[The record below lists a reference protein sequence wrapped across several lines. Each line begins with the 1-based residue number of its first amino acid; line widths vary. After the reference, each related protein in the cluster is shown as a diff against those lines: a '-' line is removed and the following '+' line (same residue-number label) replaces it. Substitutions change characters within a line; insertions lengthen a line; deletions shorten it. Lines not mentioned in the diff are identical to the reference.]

1 MSWRGGFMAHF
12 AGRRQWEIATKIFCL
27 RGICGKQAEK
37 FLQRSRCG
45 IRFAVAPGRK
55 MGVPSGIAKHTRRC
69 SYLLISLFALI
80 SSAATAHAP
89 QSPPVPSP
97 INLMPLP
104 VKVMPAAGRLMV
116 MQTFSV
122 AIAGYNEPR
131 LEHAA
136 QRFLRDLNR
145 QTGYFLSER
154 LGDAAHATLAI
165 QADHGSEPV
174 QDLGEDE
181 SYVLEVT
188 SAGAKLTAANP
199 LGVMHGLQTFLQLV
213 EVVPD
218 GYAAPA
224 IHIEDTPRFP
234 WRGLSLDVS
243 RHFISMP
250 VLQRNVDA
258 LAAVKMNVLHLHLSD
273 DQGFRLQS
281 REFPQLQDLGSDGMY
296 YSQAEMRELIAYASD
311 RGIRIVPEFDMPGH
325 STAWFVGYPELSSG
339 PGPYQIER
347 RWGIFDPAMDPTR
360 ESTYKLLDKFIAEM
374 ASIFPDRYFH
384 IGGDEVNGKQ
394 WDANAKIH
402 EFMRAHNLKSNQELQ
417 QYFTVRVEKIVS
429 KHHKSMVGWDEIL
442 TPGMPKDVVIQSWRG
457 QESLAEAA
465 KQGYRG
471 ILSSG
476 YYLDAIQPA
485 AQHYL
490 VDPLSGPGAMLTPAQ
505 QKLILGGEACMWEEF
520 ASDESVESRIWP
532 RAAAVAERLWSPQQV
547 QDVNSMYRRMAA
559 VSAQLEQLGLT
570 HRSVSVK
577 MLARLAGTDDIA
589 ALEVLARA
597 AQPAGV
603 SIRETEAEKAGG
615 IQTSDVPLNRMV
627 DAISPESE
635 EARKF
640 SAAVDQFVASKF
652 QDRAAESYLRGKLT
666 QWRDNDSALQ
676 PLLQNSF
683 LLKEVVRVSQNLA
696 LLGAAGLQALDYI
709 DARKAAP
716 SEWRAQQ
723 VAMIQQAAKP
733 TADLVLAVA
742 PAVQKLVEGS
752 AALTTP

>member
-1 MSWRGGFMAHF
+1 
-12 AGRRQWEIATKIFCL
+12 
-27 RGICGKQAEK
+27 
-37 FLQRSRCG
+37 
-45 IRFAVAPGRK
+45 
-55 MGVPSGIAKHTRRC
+55 MGVHPAIGKHARRY
-69 SYLLISLFALI
+69 SYLLIAVFALI
-80 SSAATAHAP
+80 SSVATAHAP
-89 QSPPVPSP
+89 QLLPAPPS
-97 INLMPLP
+97 IHLMPMPLELT
-104 VKVMPAAGRLMV
+104 PAAGRLMV

-122 AIAGYNEPR
+122 AIAGSHEPR

-136 QRFLRDLNR
+136 QRFLRDLSR
-145 QTGYFLSER
+145 QTGYLLSER
-154 LGDAAHATLAI
+154 LADAAHATLTI
-165 QADHGSEPV
+165 HADHGGEPV

-181 SYVLEVT
+181 SYELQVS
-188 SAGAKLTAANP
+188 SAGARLTAPNP

-213 EVVPD
+213 DVTPD

-243 RHFISMP
+243 RHFISIA
-250 VLQRNVDA
+250 VLRRNVDA

-273 DQGFRLQS
+273 DQGFRLES
-281 REFPQLQDLGSDGMY
+281 REFPKLQDLGSDGMY
-296 YSQAEMRELIAYASD
+296 YSQSEMRELVAYASD

-374 ASIFPDRYFH
+374 TNIFPDRYFH

-394 WDANAKIH
+394 WDANPKIH
-402 EFMRAHNLKSNQELQ
+402 EFMQAHNLKSNQELQ
-417 QYFTVRVEKIVS
+417 QFFTVRLEKIVS
-429 KHHKSMVGWDEIL
+429 KHHKFMVGWDEIL

-457 QESLAEAA
+457 PESLAEAA

-490 VDPLSGPGAMLTPAQ
+490 VDPLSGAGAALTPAQ

-520 ASDESVESRIWP
+520 ASDENVESRIWP

-570 HRSVSVK
+570 HRSVRVK

-635 EARKF
+635 EAGKF
-640 SAAVDQFVASKF
+640 SAAVDRLVASRF
-652 QDRAAESYLRGKLT
+652 QDAAAESYIRGKLT
-666 QWRDNDSALQ
+666 QWRDNDHALQ

-683 LLKEVVRVSQNLA
+683 LLKEVAPVSQNLA
-696 LLGAAGLQALDYI
+696 VLGAVGLQALDYI
-709 DARKAAP
+709 DGRKAA
-716 SEWRAQQ
+716 SGEWRVQQ
-723 VAMIQQAAKP
+723 VATIQQAAKP

-742 PAVQKLVEGS
+742 PAVQELVEGT
-752 AALTTP
+752 AAASTTP

>member
-1 MSWRGGFMAHF
+1 
-12 AGRRQWEIATKIFCL
+12 
-27 RGICGKQAEK
+27 
-37 FLQRSRCG
+37 
-45 IRFAVAPGRK
+45 
-55 MGVPSGIAKHTRRC
+55 MGVHSGTAEHARRC
-69 SYLLISLFALI
+69 SYLLIMLFALI
-80 SSAATAHAP
+80 SSTATAHAP
-89 QSPPVPSP
+89 QSPQAPSP

-104 VKVMPAAGRLMV
+104 VAVTPAAGRLAV

-122 AIAGYNEPR
+122 AIAGYSEPR

-136 QRFLRDLNR
+136 QRFLRDLSR

-154 LGDAAHATLAI
+154 LADAAHATLTI
-165 QADHGSEPV
+165 HADHGSEPV

-181 SYVLEVT
+181 SYVLEVS
-188 SAGAKLTAANP
+188 SAGAQLTAPNP
-199 LGVMHGLQTFLQLV
+199 LGVMHGLQTFLQLL
-213 EVVPD
+213 EVGPA

-243 RHFISMP
+243 RHFISIP

-281 REFPQLQDLGSDGMY
+281 REFPKLQDLGSDGMY
-296 YSQAEMRELIAYASD
+296 YSQAEMRELIAYASE

-339 PGPYQIER
+339 PAPYQIER

-360 ESTYKLLDKFIAEM
+360 ESTYRLLDKFVAEM
-374 ASIFPDRYFH
+374 TNIFPDRYFH

-394 WDANAKIH
+394 WDANPKIH
-402 EFMRAHNLKSNQELQ
+402 EFMQAHNLKSNQELQ

-429 KHHKSMVGWDEIL
+429 KHHKFMVGWDEIL

-490 VDPLSGPGAMLTPAQ
+490 VDPLSGAGATLTAAQ

-520 ASDESVESRIWP
+520 ASDENVESRIWP

-559 VSAQLEQLGLT
+559 VSAQLEQLGLK
-570 HRSVSVK
+570 HRSASVK

-589 ALEVLARA
+589 ALDVLARA

-635 EARKF
+635 AARKF

-652 QDRAAESYLRGKLT
+652 QDSAAESYLRGKLT
-666 QWRDNDSALQ
+666 LWRDNDSALQ

-683 LLKEVVRVSQNLA
+683 LLKEVAPVSQNLA
-696 LLGAAGLQALDYI
+696 RLGAAGLQALDYI
-709 DARKAAP
+709 DAHKAA
-716 SEWRAQQ
+716 SGEWRMQQ

-752 AALTTP
+752 ADASTTP

>member
-1 MSWRGGFMAHF
+1 
-12 AGRRQWEIATKIFCL
+12 
-27 RGICGKQAEK
+27 
-37 FLQRSRCG
+37 
-45 IRFAVAPGRK
+45 

-89 QSPPVPSP
+89 QSPPAPSP

-136 QRFLRDLNR
+136 QRFLRDLGR

-165 QADHGSEPV
+165 RADHGSEPV
-174 QDLGEDE
+174 QDLAEDE

-742 PAVQKLVEGS
+742 PALQKLVEGS

>member
-1 MSWRGGFMAHF
+1 
-12 AGRRQWEIATKIFCL
+12 
-27 RGICGKQAEK
+27 
-37 FLQRSRCG
+37 
-45 IRFAVAPGRK
+45 
-55 MGVPSGIAKHTRRC
+55 MGVHSGIGQHARRC
-69 SYLLISLFALI
+69 SYLLMSVFALI
-80 SSAATAHAP
+80 SSAATAQAP
-89 QSPPVPSP
+89 QAPQAPWPV
-97 INLMPLP
+97 NLMP
-104 VKVMPAAGRLMV
+104 MPAKVTLAVGRLMV
-116 MQTFSV
+116 MQSFSV

-136 QRFLRDLNR
+136 QRFLRDLSR
-145 QTGYFLSER
+145 QTGYFLGER
-154 LGDAAHATLAI
+154 LADAAHATLTI
-165 QADHGSEPV
+165 RADHGSEPV

-181 SYVLEVT
+181 SYVLEVS
-188 SAGAKLTAANP
+188 SAGARLTAANP

-213 EVVPD
+213 EVAPD

-243 RHFISMP
+243 RHFISLP
-250 VLQRNVDA
+250 VLKRNVDA

-273 DQGFRLQS
+273 DQGFRLES
-281 REFPQLQDLGSDGMY
+281 REFPKLQDLGSDGMY
-296 YSQAEMRELIAYASD
+296 YSQVEMRELVAYASD

-360 ESTYKLLDKFIAEM
+360 ESTYKFLDKFITEM
-374 ASIFPDRYFH
+374 TTIFPDRYFH

-394 WDANAKIH
+394 WDANLKIQ
-402 EFMRAHNLKSNQELQ
+402 EFMQAHHLKSHQELQ
-417 QYFTVRVEKIVS
+417 QYFTVRVEKMVS
-429 KHHKSMVGWDEIL
+429 KHHKFMVGWDEIL

-465 KQGYRG
+465 EQGYRG

-490 VDPLSGPGAMLTPAQ
+490 VDPLSGAGATLTPAQ

-532 RAAAVAERLWSPQQV
+532 RAAAVAERLWSPQQL

-570 HRSVSVK
+570 HRSLSVK

-589 ALEVLARA
+589 ALDVLARA
-597 AQPAGV
+597 AQPAGI

-640 SAAVDQFVASKF
+640 SAAVDQFVASRF
-652 QDRAAESYLRGKLT
+652 QDAAAESYLRGKLT
-666 QWRDNDSALQ
+666 QWRGNDSALQ

-683 LLKEVVRVSQNLA
+683 LLKEVAPVSQNLA
-696 LLGAAGLQALDYI
+696 GLGAAGLQALDYI
-709 DARKAAP
+709 DARKAA
-716 SEWRAQQ
+716 SVEWRVEQLAR
-723 VAMIQQAAKP
+723 IQQAAKP

-742 PAVQKLVEGS
+742 PAVQKLVEAT
-752 AALTTP
+752 AATP

>member
-1 MSWRGGFMAHF
+1 MF
-12 AGRRQWEIATKIFCL
+12 
-27 RGICGKQAEK
+27 
-37 FLQRSRCG
+37 
-45 IRFAVAPGRK
+45 V
-55 MGVPSGIAKHTRRC
+55 
-69 SYLLISLFALI
+69 LIN
-80 SSAATAHAP
+80 SAAAHAP
-89 QSPPVPSP
+89 QSPQAPSP
-97 INLMPLP
+97 IHLMPLP
-104 VKVMPAAGRLMV
+104 LKVTPAAGRLMV
-116 MQTFSV
+116 TQTFSV
-122 AIAGYNEPR
+122 AIAGSNEPR

-136 QRFLRDLNR
+136 QRFLRDLSR

-154 LGDAAHATLAI
+154 LADAAHATLTI
-165 QADHGSEPV
+165 HADHGSEPV
-174 QDLGEDE
+174 QDLDEDE
-181 SYVLEVT
+181 SYLLEV
-188 SAGAKLTAANP
+188 SGAGAQLTAPNP

-213 EVVPD
+213 EVTPE

-250 VLQRNVDA
+250 VLKRNVDA

-273 DQGFRLQS
+273 DQGFRLES
-281 REFPQLQDLGSDGMY
+281 REFPKLQDLGSDGMY

-360 ESTYKLLDKFIAEM
+360 DSTYKVLDKFIAEM
-374 ASIFPDRYFH
+374 TNIFPDRYFH

-394 WDANAKIH
+394 WDANPKIH
-402 EFMRAHNLKSNQELQ
+402 EFMQAHNLKSNQELQ
-417 QYFTVRVEKIVS
+417 QFFTVRVEKIVS
-429 KHHKSMVGWDEIL
+429 KHHKFMVGWDEIL

-465 KQGYRG
+465 EQGYRG

-490 VDPLSGPGAMLTPAQ
+490 VDPLSGAGATLTPAQ

-520 ASDESVESRIWP
+520 ASDESVESRVWP

-547 QDVNSMYRRMAA
+547 QDVNSMYRRMEA

-589 ALEVLARA
+589 ALDVLARA

-635 EARKF
+635 AARKF
-640 SAAVDQFVASKF
+640 SAAVDRFVASKF
-652 QDRAAESYLRGKLT
+652 QDSAAESYIRGKLT

-683 LLKEVVRVSQNLA
+683 LLKEVAPVSQNLA
-696 LLGAAGLQALDYI
+696 VLGAAGLQALDYI
-709 DARKAAP
+709 DARKAA
-716 SEWRAQQ
+716 SGEWRGQQ

-752 AALTTP
+752 AAASTTP

>member
-1 MSWRGGFMAHF
+1 
-12 AGRRQWEIATKIFCL
+12 
-27 RGICGKQAEK
+27 
-37 FLQRSRCG
+37 
-45 IRFAVAPGRK
+45 

-69 SYLLISLFALI
+69 SYLLVSLFALI

-89 QSPPVPSP
+89 QSPPAPSP

-136 QRFLRDLNR
+136 QRFLRDLGR

-165 QADHGSEPV
+165 RADHGSEPV
-174 QDLGEDE
+174 QDLAEDE

-589 ALEVLARA
+589 ALEVLART

-683 LLKEVVRVSQNLA
+683 LLKEVAPVSQNLA
-696 LLGAAGLQALDYI
+696 VLGAAGLQALDYI
-709 DARKAAP
+709 DARKAA
-716 SEWRAQQ
+716 SGEWRGQQ

-752 AALTTP
+752 AAASTTP

>member
-1 MSWRGGFMAHF
+1 
-12 AGRRQWEIATKIFCL
+12 
-27 RGICGKQAEK
+27 
-37 FLQRSRCG
+37 
-45 IRFAVAPGRK
+45 

-89 QSPPVPSP
+89 QSPPAPSP

-136 QRFLRDLNR
+136 QRFLRDLGR

-589 ALEVLARA
+589 ALEVLART